1 VQEHIGT
8 FFIQVRRKLGSGLSD
23 FVKDEFGA
31 FHGMLAHGFLC
42 LRCTSC
48 AHEKNGWPFSANG
61 MDCAF
66 RAVGNAWRR
75 RLLTWLI
82 ALFSRCRISTRSWST
97 CVLCCY
103 ITHIVMSL
111 LEFMQR
117 LTTFAQAFDIDI
129 EHCPRCGETLKII
142 TAILESGAS

>member
-1 VQEHIGT
+1 QGLVGEVDTLRTKTFILKDHVDSHPPRPMPPKEPNGTDRKKPFCIGWYKST
-8 FFIQVRRKLGSGLSD
+8 SEFSLYRLRRKPSSGLSD

-82 ALFSRCRISTRSWST
+82 TSFSGCRCT
-97 CVLCCY
+97 
-103 ITHIVMSL
+103 M
-111 LEFMQR
+111 
-117 LTTFAQAFDIDI
+117 
-129 EHCPRCGETLKII
+129 
-142 TAILESGAS
+142 